1 MTIKVIIKRKFKE
14 GYSKEATKMLI
25 QARNN
30 AMKEE
35 GYISSETLS
44 NCDDPDEVVV
54 LSMWETRKDWWRYK
68 DSAPRQE
75 LEHQFEEL
83 IEGRTRTVSYEMG
96 LKQ

>member
-1 MTIKVIIKRKFKE
+1 MTVKVIIKRKFKE
-14 GYSKEATKMLI
+14 GCLREAAKMLI

-30 AMKEE
+30 AMKED

-44 NCDDPDEVVV
+44 NCDDPDEIIV

-68 DSAPRQE
+68 DSTARQE

-83 IEGRTRTVSYEMG
+83 LEVRTQTASYEMG
-96 LKQ
+96 MKF